1 MKKGL
6 FAAML
11 AGSIL
16 FSGCVK
22 APAEPAVTATTAPT
36 VPTTEAAKPTKPE
49 PTEVTLPW
57 DFPEVEPMTYEEYFS
72 EKREVTEN
80 YCEDADRLYLAED
93 STPPV
98 YFLRDEHGK
107 LVLREDSY
115 TGKKTIATLCENE
128 ENNRWMILA
137 KDRAFAVQNDRSI
150 IMLDLRTM
158 EKSVLYTQEDGI
170 VLLDMLYADNRLLFF
185 VAGAPGHYTLY
196 RMYLPEEKLDV
207 MASNITVYY
216 RDFDPFGTTPYDP
229 STPGQYPTN
238 DLVLMSCTDNQ
249 SVCWDTYNPE
259 YWDKVQEYRANYPE
273 DLGGIE
279 LLMWLQ
285 SDVYDKTLLT
295 ERNRYCTDGK
305 TITQGH
311 PTDWRA
317 PIQEEDLEE
326 IRQLFESSDPWY
338 RYLAGCPFIQFDML
352 NVSDLF
358 GQGDYPIVP
367 FTEDMRAGLETL
379 GYEDVENLTLMHVS
393 AEDVA
398 QVLKEYIGITLEKTR
413 GMAEDPD
420 GGYLAVKR
428 DAMQDIRLTGGLELY
443 DRVFCVDGTGTSGDE
458 EINFQ
463 MFLKKENGKWM
474 VERINGAK

>member
-1 MKKGL
+1 MKKRYL
-6 FAAML
+6 VTL
-11 AGSIL
+11 CL
-16 FSGCVK
+16 LLLLPGCAK
-22 APAEPAVTATTAPT
+22 APAEPAVMATAAPAVPATETT
-36 VPTTEAAKPTKPE
+36 KPTKPE

-98 YFLRDEHGK
+98 YSLRDEHGK

-185 VAGAPGHYTLY
+185 VAGAPGHYSLY

-207 MASNITVYY
+207 MASDITVYY

-259 YWDKVQEYRANYPE
+259 YWDKVQEYRAQLP
-273 DLGGIE
+273 GRP
-279 LLMWLQ
+279 W
-285 SDVYDKTLLT
+285 
-295 ERNRYCTDGK
+295 
-305 TITQGH
+305 GH
-311 PTDWRA
+311 
-317 PIQEEDLEE
+317 
-326 IRQLFESSDPWY
+326 
-338 RYLAGCPFIQFDML
+338 
-352 NVSDLF
+352 
-358 GQGDYPIVP
+358 
-367 FTEDMRAGLETL
+367 
-379 GYEDVENLTLMHVS
+379 
-393 AEDVA
+393 
-398 QVLKEYIGITLEKTR
+398 
-413 GMAEDPD
+413 
-420 GGYLAVKR
+420 
-428 DAMQDIRLTGGLELY
+428 
-443 DRVFCVDGTGTSGDE
+443 
-458 EINFQ
+458 
-463 MFLKKENGKWM
+463 
-474 VERINGAK
+474 

>member
-1 MKKGL
+1 MKKSAILLTL
-6 FAAML
+6 FLLLLL
-11 AGSIL
+11 AG
-16 FSGCVK
+16 CAK
-22 APAEPAVTATTAPT
+22 APAEPAVTATVAPT
-36 VPTTEAAKPTKPE
+36 VPATETTKPTKPE

-98 YFLRDEHGK
+98 YSLRDEHGK

-137 KDRAFAVQNDRSI
+137 KDRAFAVQDDRSI

-279 LLMWLQ
+279 LFMELR
-285 SDVYDKTLLT
+285 SDVYEETLLT
-295 ERNRYCTDGK
+295 ARNRYCTDGK
-305 TITQGH
+305 TITRGH

>member
-1 MKKGL
+1 MKKRYL
-6 FAAML
+6 IALCLLLLL
-11 AGSIL
+11 AG
-16 FSGCVK
+16 CAK
-22 APAEPAVTATTAPT
+22 APAEPAVTATAAPT
-36 VPTTEAAKPTKPE
+36 VPATETTKPTKPE
-49 PTEVTLPW
+49 PAEVTLPW

-98 YFLRDEHGK
+98 YSLRDEHGK

-137 KDRAFAVQNDRSI
+137 KDRAFAVQDDRSI

-158 EKSVLYTQEDGI
+158 EKSVLYTQEYGI

-185 VAGAPGHYTLY
+185 VAGAPGHYSLY

-207 MASNITVYY
+207 MASDITVYY

-229 STPGQYPTN
+229 STPGQHPTN

-285 SDVYDKTLLT
+285 RDVYDETLLT

-326 IRQLFESSDPWY
+326 IRQLFESSNPWY

-358 GQGDYPIVP
+358 GQGDYPVVP
-367 FTEDMRAGLETL
+367 FTEDMREGLEAL

-393 AEDVA
+393 AEEVA

-428 DAMQDIRLTGGLELY
+428 DAMQDIHLTGGLELY

>member
-1 MKKGL
+1 MKKRYL
-6 FAAML
+6 IALCLLLLL
-11 AGSIL
+11 AG
-16 FSGCVK
+16 CAK

-36 VPTTEAAKPTKPE
+36 VPATETTKPTKPE
-49 PTEVTLPW
+49 TPEVTLPW

-98 YFLRDEHGK
+98 YSLRDEHGK

-137 KDRAFAVQNDRSI
+137 KDRAFAVQDDRSI

-185 VAGAPGHYTLY
+185 VAGAPGHYSLY

-207 MASNITVYY
+207 MASDITVYY

-279 LLMWLQ
+279 LLMWLWR
-285 SDVYDKTLLT
+285 DVYDKTLLT
-295 ERNRYCTDGK
+295 ERNCYCTDGK

-358 GQGDYPIVP
+358 GQGDYPVVP
-367 FTEDMRAGLETL
+367 FTEDMREGLEAL

-393 AEDVA
+393 AEEVE

-443 DRVFCVDGTGTSGDE
+443 DRVFCVDGTGTSGNE

-474 VERINGAK
+474 VERITRPK

>member
-1 MKKGL
+1 
-6 FAAML
+6 
-11 AGSIL
+11 
-16 FSGCVK
+16 
-22 APAEPAVTATTAPT
+22 
-36 VPTTEAAKPTKPE
+36 
-49 PTEVTLPW
+49 
-57 DFPEVEPMTYEEYFS
+57 
-72 EKREVTEN
+72 
-80 YCEDADRLYLAED
+80 
-93 STPPV
+93 
-98 YFLRDEHGK
+98 
-107 LVLREDSY
+107 
-115 TGKKTIATLCENE
+115 
-128 ENNRWMILA
+128 
-137 KDRAFAVQNDRSI
+137 
-150 IMLDLRTM
+150 M

-185 VAGAPGHYTLY
+185 VAGAPGHYSLY

-207 MASNITVYY
+207 MASDITVYY

-279 LLMWLQ
+279 LFMWLR
-285 SDVYDKTLLT
+285 SDVYDETLLT

-317 PIQEEDLEE
+317 PIQEEDLAE
-326 IRQLFESSDPWY
+326 IRKLFESSDPWY

-358 GQGDYPIVP
+358 GQGDYPVVP
-367 FTEDMRAGLETL
+367 FTEDMRAGLEAL

-393 AEDVA
+393 AEEVE

-443 DRVFCVDGTGTSGDE
+443 DRVFCVDGTGTSGGRR
-458 EINFQ
+458 NQFPNVSQ
-463 MFLKKENGKWM
+463 KRKWEM
-474 VERINGAK
+474 DG